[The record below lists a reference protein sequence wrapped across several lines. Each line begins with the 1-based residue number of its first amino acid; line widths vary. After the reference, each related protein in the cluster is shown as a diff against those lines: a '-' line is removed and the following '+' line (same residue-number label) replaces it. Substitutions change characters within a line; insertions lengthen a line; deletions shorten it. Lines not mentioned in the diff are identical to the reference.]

1 MRESGANIQQETR
14 EWTFQGVIENPAKA
28 VGQVM
33 KAIAEAFNEALGDTT
48 AIENG
53 TQEELGQGENDSPIK
68 EGFFDEQREVDL
80 KVGEKNLTAY
90 VELFVLRIGDGF
102 SPQYVESIEVMDLD
116 TGAFVKVTEELKQ
129 TILERLR
136 SEEPLR
142 AMPRHF
148 VENKN
153 AAKKYGKYN
162 YGRVAGVL

>member
-1 MRESGANIQQETR
+1 MRESGADIQQETR

-33 KAIAEAFNEALGDTT
+33 KAIAKAFNEALSDTT

-53 TQEELGQGENDSPIK
+53 TEEEYSQGENDSPIK
-68 EGFFDEQREVDL
+68 EGFFDEQREVNL
-80 KVGEKNLTAY
+80 RVGEQNLTAY
-90 VELFVLRIGDGF
+90 VDLFVLRIGDGF
-102 SPQYVESIEVMDLD
+102 SPQYVDSVEVVDID
-116 TGAFVKVTEELKQ
+116 TGAFVTVTEELKQ

-136 SEEPLR
+136 KEPR
-142 AMPRHF
+142 SVMPRHF

-162 YGRVAGVL
+162 Y